1 MEHAM
6 TRLVLQLAVILV
18 SARLLGHL
26 FSRYLRQP
34 RVLGEIVAGM
44 IIGPYALGGLRLPL
58 VGKALFPVAHEG
70 ASAISSELHG
80 VAAIAVIVLLF
91 RAGLETDLKVFLRYS
106 VVSSIVG
113 VGGVIVSF
121 VCGDLIAVACGMAES
136 FMDPPALFMG
146 TIATATSVGI
156 TARVLSEKKK
166 MSSPEGV
173 TILGAAVLDDVL
185 GIVLLAVVAGISRTV
200 GGTTDWGHIGW
211 VAVKALW
218 FWIVCTVMGILLAP
232 RITRAFKWFRSNDVI
247 AMLSLG
253 LALFLAGLSEMAGL
267 AMIIGAY
274 VTGLSLSQ
282 TDVVHELHERTNGL
296 HEFFV
301 PIFFCVMGML
311 VNFALLPPVLLFGL
325 VYTVVAVAG
334 KLVGCGL
341 PALAMGFNLRGAFR
355 IGAGMLPR
363 GEVTLLV
370 AATGLSR
377 GLIPPE
383 LFGVAVMT
391 LFIACVVAPPVLIG
405 SFRGGSGVRVD
416 RSSPQ
421 DEKPL
426 SIELEFPSA
435 LVVRFMRQRIEQAF
449 RNEEFFVHRVNS
461 DPIIC
466 QIRQESILITL
477 IEQRDRIVI
486 NTMREHES
494 LVRLIVL
501 EEILELK
508 ELLESMQKMKQP
520 EKMGA
525 DFLGQMFSGPDQDR

>member
-6 TRLVLQLAVILV
+6 TRLVFQLAVILV
-18 SARLLGHL
+18 SARLVGYF

-44 IIGPYALGGLRLPL
+44 IIGPYALGAVRLPW
-58 VGKALFPVAHEG
+58 VGKALFPLGPEG
-70 ASAISSELHG
+70 LSPISPELHG
-80 VAAIAVIVLLF
+80 LATIAVIVLLF

-106 VVSSIVG
+106 VVSSVVG
-113 VGGVIVSF
+113 IGGVVVSF
-121 VCGDLIAVACGMAES
+121 VFGDLISVACGMADS
-136 FMDPPALFMG
+136 FMDPAALLMG
-146 TIATATSVGI
+146 TVATATSVGL
-156 TARVLSEKKK
+156 TARVLSEKRK

-185 GIVLLAVVAGISRTV
+185 GIVLLAVVAGISRKA
-200 GGTTDWGHIGW
+200 GGHTDWGHIGL
-211 VAVKALW
+211 VAFKAIGFW
-218 FWIVCTVMGILLAP
+218 FVCTVLGILLAP

-301 PIFFCVMGML
+301 PLFFCVMGML
-311 VNFALLPPVLLFGL
+311 VNFAALPPVLLFGL
-325 VYTVVAVAG
+325 IYTVVAIAG
-334 KLVGCGL
+334 KLLGCGL
-341 PALAMGFNLRGAFR
+341 PALAMGFNLRGACR

-370 AATGLSR
+370 ASTGLAR

-391 LFIACVVAPPVLIG
+391 LFIACVVAPPVLIS

-416 RSSPQ
+416 LASR
-421 DEKPL
+421 DEDKPL
-426 SIELEFPSA
+426 NIELEFPSPA
-435 LVVRFMRQRIEQAF
+435 LVRFMRQRIEQAF
-449 RNEEFFVHRVNS
+449 RNEEFFVHRVNHE
-461 DPIIC
+461 PVIC
-466 QIRQESILITL
+466 QIRKEEIAITL
-477 IEQRDRIVI
+477 VEEADRIVI
-486 NTMREHES
+486 STSRDHES

-508 ELLESMQKMKQP
+508 DLLASMQQMKEP
-520 EKMGA
+520 GRMGA
-525 DFLGQMFSGPDQDR
+525 DFLGELFGGPRGAA